1 MNNTGREPNQLNC
14 IMYVHVLKC
23 LSVFGW
29 LHAWVILFVYGRLT
43 DSLDSSSLMDGL
55 WMEWMMVDFFR
66 LSVSLFPTIITT
78 QPSSHQHQH
87 QHQQRHQERREPLS
101 FINPIHIRNHSITE
115 YPDDRKD
122 EDYFCLDYFAAS
134 QCIFADEYEIWT
146 VV

>member
-1 MNNTGREPNQLNC
+1 
-14 IMYVHVLKC
+14 
-23 LSVFGW
+23 
-29 LHAWVILFVYGRLT
+29 
-43 DSLDSSSLMDGL
+43 MDGF
-55 WMEWMMVDFFR
+55 VDGMDDGRFFSPFGFA
-66 LSVSLFPTIITT
+66 LPNPIITT